1 MLSVVP
7 RSQLWVCPVLQIRS
21 SEKDIYSTEASQPI
35 ELDSLCIH
43 LSLELSA
50 CSQHLCSILA
60 FSALGWSPIPL
71 FVCFLVHPVEIFPWS
86 LTWSAF
92 IVPLVPPLQTWLAL
106 FFCGCPEVVMN
117 AIVSYGT
124 CVLGD
129 TGISPSLES
138 ALLPLLPAG
147 LCPPALWDASGFPEN
162 SGMWDSG
169 QQAAGSR
176 KRKKNWSQ
184 TLGSTISLAIDYA
197 SWSLDLSLGK
207 RKSLFHMGPKWGL
220 ELTGKSQIQTTGA
233 NTSINPGQE
242 LIRMVRI
249 GWNWKFT
256 SLFRDLLL
264 SSVECKLYLTTST
277 NLKRFYVDFLNG

>member
-35 ELDSLCIH
+35 ELGSLCIH
-43 LSLELSA
+43 LSLGLSA
-50 CSQHLCSILA
+50 CSQHLYSILA

-117 AIVSYGT
+117 AIVSYGM

-176 KRKKNWSQ
+176 KRKKK
-184 TLGSTISLAIDYA
+184 L
-197 SWSLDLSLGK
+197 
-207 RKSLFHMGPKWGL
+207 KSDTWFYYFFGYWLCKLVFRFVFREAEEPLPH
-220 ELTGKSQIQTTGA
+220 GA
-233 NTSINPGQE
+233 K
-242 LIRMVRI
+242 VRI
-249 GWNWKFT
+249 RAN
-256 SLFRDLLL
+256 RE
-264 SSVECKLYLTTST
+264 VT
-277 NLKRFYVDFLNG
+277 NSNNRSQHQYKSRARID